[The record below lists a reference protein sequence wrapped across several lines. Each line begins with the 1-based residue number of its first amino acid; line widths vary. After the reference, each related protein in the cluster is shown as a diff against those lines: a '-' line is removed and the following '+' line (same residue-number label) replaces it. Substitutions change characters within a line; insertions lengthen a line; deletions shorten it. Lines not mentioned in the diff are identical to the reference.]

1 MELDFSKHKYNKF
14 KGTSPEGFVL
24 VPYEMLEELKNF
36 ETWVEFKNSDLDWM
50 EKKSAEIY
58 STRNQE

>member
-1 MELDFSKHKYNKF
+1 MNIDLSNQKYNKF

-36 ETWVEFKNSDLDWM
+36 ETWVEFKNSDLGWM
-50 EKKSAEIY
+50 ERKSAEIY